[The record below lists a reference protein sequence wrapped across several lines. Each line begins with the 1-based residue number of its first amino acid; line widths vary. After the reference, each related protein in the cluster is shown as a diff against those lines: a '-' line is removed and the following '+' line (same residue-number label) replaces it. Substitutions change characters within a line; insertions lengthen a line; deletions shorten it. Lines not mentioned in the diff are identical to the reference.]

1 MKRLWRGLWAG
12 MGVAAAALVAGCGVG
27 QPASLNGGLGAPSFS
42 QLQQMCDGAA
52 PNYGADARSVY
63 STLLDA
69 YVAERHKRLS
79 KEEYCAFQTSIAQ
92 QYTALGAS
100 SDPKARSQWASF
112 FNDQRAKAI
121 SWRADVDP
129 MLRGG

>member
-12 MGVAAAALVAGCGVG
+12 MGVAGAVLVAGCVG
-27 QPASLNGGLGAPSFS
+27 QPTSLSGGLGAPSFA
-42 QLQQMCDGAA
+42 QLQQMCDGTAK
-52 PNYGADARSVY
+52 NYGEDSRAVY

-69 YVAERHKRLS
+69 YVAQRHHRLS

-100 SDPKARSQWASF
+100 GDPKARSEWASF